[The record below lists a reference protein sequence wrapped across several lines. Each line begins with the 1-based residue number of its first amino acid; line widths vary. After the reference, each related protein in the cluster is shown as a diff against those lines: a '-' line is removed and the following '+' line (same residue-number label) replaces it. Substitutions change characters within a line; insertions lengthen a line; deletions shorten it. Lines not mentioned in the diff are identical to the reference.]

1 MGIFAEYNREP
12 NWKTKDYYNG
22 NSFGL
27 DQGYFQIYTPNKDK
41 TPIDVGDPGFYQD
54 TKLPFELGDVEIP
67 WGIGISQI
75 SPEGNPIIGDNM
87 EKEEK
92 KPDWILNP
100 QWPTYSGE
108 DTQEEDVENQEPEQ
122 EPEQAPS
129 SQNPQTPEQA
139 PPPSQKPTQQQ
150 PSQQPQTPQQPPT
163 QQQKPTKSER
173 ENAELGNNTY
183 TKSPLYKW
191 DGVNKIPKS
200 LHKTVKNFMGFYQ
213 KKGIPA
219 HIAAAIIGNMMVES
233 TLSTVAVNK
242 YDLGS
247 SSTGLIQWKGDRFTD
262 LKNFA
267 ESKGRPWDDVSVQ
280 LEFVLYEM
288 QHNPRF
294 KKDYQNLMNSKTPAE
309 ASEAFAHYNTYAGFD
324 GTIKTARLL
333 IETWMKEK
341 GWSRERAEKEAK
353 KFIVKKHKERQCY
366 AQEVYWNWKY

>member
-1 MGIFAEYNREP
+1 MGIFTEYNREP
-12 NWKTKDYYNG
+12 NWKNKDYYNG

-41 TPIDVGDPGFYQD
+41 TPIDVGDPGLYQD

-100 QWPTYSGE
+100 QWPTSDE
-108 DTQEEDVENQEPEQ
+108 AQEEDVENQEPEQ
-122 EPEQAPS
+122 EPEQIS
-129 SQNPQTPEQA
+129 
-139 PPPSQKPTQQQ
+139 PSQKPTQQQ
-150 PSQQPQTPQQPPT
+150 PPQQPST
-163 QQQKPTKSER
+163 QQQKPTRSER
-173 ENAELGNNTY
+173 ENTELGNNIY

-200 LHKTVKNFMGFYQ
+200 LHKTVKNFMSFYQ
-213 KKGIPA
+213 GKGIPA
-219 HIAAAIIGNMMVES
+219 HIAAAIIGNMIVES
-233 TLSTVAVNK
+233 TLNTIAVNK

-247 SSTGLIQWKGDRFTD
+247 SSTGLIQWKGDRFTA

-267 ESKGRPWDDVSVQ
+267 QNKGKPWDDVSVQ

-288 QHNPRF
+288 QHNSRF

-324 GTIKTARLL
+324 GTIKTANKL
-333 IETWMKEK
+333 IESWMKK
-341 GWSRERAEKEAK
+341 YGWSREKAEKEVE